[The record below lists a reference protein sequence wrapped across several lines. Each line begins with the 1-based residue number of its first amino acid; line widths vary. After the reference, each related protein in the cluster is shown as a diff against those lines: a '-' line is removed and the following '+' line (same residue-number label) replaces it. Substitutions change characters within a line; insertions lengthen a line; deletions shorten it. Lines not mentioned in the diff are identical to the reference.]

1 MAGGDYREHCEA
13 TQSKAMTHLFTF
25 SGVVYI
31 NVCCLF
37 VFFIFFF
44 NGLQNDDCI
53 LRSFEQDV
61 ATLSQHVSRDKF
73 TSYHTLFN

>member
-31 NVCCLF
+31 NVC
-37 VFFIFFF
+37 FIFFF

-61 ATLSQHVSRDKF
+61 AMLSQYVSRDKF